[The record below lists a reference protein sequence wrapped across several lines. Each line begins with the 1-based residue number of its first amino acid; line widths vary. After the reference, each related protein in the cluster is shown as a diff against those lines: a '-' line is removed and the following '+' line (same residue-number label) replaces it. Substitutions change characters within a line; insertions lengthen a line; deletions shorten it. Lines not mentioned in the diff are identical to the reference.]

1 LQPYY
6 NGRTSPRQFTL
17 FENEEF
23 MEKSSVYKII
33 EIVGASP
40 KSWEDAAK
48 VAVETASKSL
58 EDLRIAEVVKQDV
71 TIEKGKVTGYRVRLT
86 VSFKYHPS
94 KG

>member
-1 LQPYY
+1 
-6 NGRTSPRQFTL
+6 
-17 FENEEF
+17 

-48 VAVETASKSL
+48 VAVETASKTL
-58 EDLRIAEVVKQDV
+58 EDLRVAEVVKQDV
-71 TIEKGKVTGYRVRLT
+71 TIEKGKLTSYRVRLT
-86 VSFKYHPS
+86 VSFKYHPE